1 LQAPIVTL
9 FAFFTGSLA
18 SLAAIADLAK
28 LSAEMQKEDAYW
40 SGNHWARLG
49 HDGAVLGLMSTQ
61 TGLGGYATY
70 MALTNRWTIGE
81 AIKWFSLRI
90 VPVNWLILIVEAL
103 YLAWNYFKDSEL
115 QQFLEQC
122 CWGNARR
129 WDDSP
134 EQASD
139 ELQTLIDLLF
149 KPRLQ
154 ATGLLTSRHSG
165 GSDHSIAIG
174 SKTDNLQ
181 LYLPGADPS
190 RTQLHLRLAAIGAAG
205 TPTDCTR
212 QWLATVQSQWLP
224 IHQGMGLCLSG
235 KLPAQPEGGYWQ
247 LQVIYHSPLAML
259 TGTLNPGRLVVG
271 GAQGMRYIIRGTS
284 ITEHGNSDGPLL
296 SDRLPAV
303 EVERTVLTPE
313 DQ

>member
-1 LQAPIVTL
+1 
-9 FAFFTGSLA
+9 
-18 SLAAIADLAK
+18 
-28 LSAEMQKEDAYW
+28 MNKEDAYW

-49 HDGAVLGLMSTQ
+49 HDGAVLGLMASQ

-129 WDDSP
+129 WDDST
-134 EQASD
+134 EQASA

-154 ATGLLTSRHSG
+154 ATGLMTSRHSG
-165 GSDHSIAIG
+165 GSDHSIVIG
-174 SKTDNLQ
+174 SKTDSLQ

-190 RTQLHLRLAAIGAAG
+190 RTQLHLRLAAINAAG

-212 QWLATVQSQWLP
+212 QWLAAVQSQWLP

-235 KLPAQPEGGYWQ
+235 KLPAQPEGGHWQ

-259 TGTLNPGRLVVG
+259 TGTLSPHQLVVG
-271 GAQGMRYIIRGTS
+271 GNQGMRYQPPGSGQTESQRNPRDTQRNEGVTEIPGQASRRGS
-284 ITEHGNSDGPLL
+284 
-296 SDRLPAV
+296 RL
-303 EVERTVLTPE
+303 
-313 DQ
+313 Q